1 MYTLFSEMLLIM
13 QIMILINQLLNV
25 DTVKPGQYNTMK
37 TNQYVGLDR
46 GRRGLDRMIIG
57 FRTTYVI
64 SAYHH

>member
-1 MYTLFSEMLLIM
+1 
-13 QIMILINQLLNV
+13 MILINQLLNV

-57 FRTTYVI
+57 FITTYVI